1 VYTVFGVAFLWI
13 LPLFHAEPKLGPV
26 YRHITHFIPW
36 EFPLLIVVPSV
47 ALDLI
52 LQRTDSWR
60 PIVRGPITGIAF
72 LATFIVVQWPFANFL
87 MTPLARNWFFGAEYM
102 DYGTPP
108 RSAYARNVFVTR
120 EATATQF
127 WRGMLIAALIACLMM
142 WVGVHVGRRM
152 RMVRR

>member
-1 VYTVFGVAFLWI
+1 MA
-13 LPLFHAEPKLGPV
+13 
-26 YRHITHFIPW
+26 
-36 EFPLLIVVPSV
+36 LLIVVPSL
-47 ALDLI
+47 AIDLI
-52 LQRTDSWR
+52 LQRTDTWR
-60 PIVRGPITGIAF
+60 PIVRGPATGLAF

-87 MTPLARNWFFGAEYM
+87 MTPLARNWFFGTEYM

-120 EATATQF
+120 EATATEF

-152 RMVRR
+152 RKVRR